1 MKGFRTFLLRGS
13 VVDLAVGI
21 VVGAAFTAL
30 VNGFVKAFLTPIVG
44 VVSGATGDY
53 TKKTFH
59 ASGVSFP
66 YGVFIDATISFVIV
80 AAVIYFLVVLPM
92 NRMQEKFFPKAAS
105 APVRECPECLTA
117 IPAAAKRCSA
127 CTAVIAPTVVAQGGP
142 DGPDGTVGTGGAAG
156 TGFTK

>member
-1 MKGFRTFLLRGS
+1 MKGFRAFLLRGN

-30 VNGFVKAFLTPIVG
+30 VNGFVRAFLTPIVG
-44 VVSGATGDY
+44 LVSGATGDFSNR
-53 TKKTFH
+53 TFH
-59 ASGVSFP
+59 ASGVTFP
-66 YGVFIDATISFVIV
+66 YGVFINATISFVIV

-105 APVRECPECLTA
+105 APTRECPECLTP

-127 CTAVIAPTVVAQGGP
+127 CTAVLVPAGVPSQGMSNGRSEGNGV
-142 DGPDGTVGTGGAAG
+142 DIS
-156 TGFTK
+156 K

>member
-1 MKGFRTFLLRGS
+1 MKGFRTFLLRGN

-44 VVSGATGDY
+44 LVSGATGDFS
-53 TKKTFH
+53 KKSFR
-59 ASGVSFP
+59 ASDVTFP

-92 NRMQEKFFPKAAS
+92 NRMQEKFFPRATG
-105 APVRECPECLTA
+105 APMRECPECLTP

-127 CTAVIAPTVVAQGGP
+127 CTAAIPPVVGTQGGP
-142 DGPDGTVGTGGAAG
+142 VGAG
-156 TGFTK
+156 K

>member
-1 MKGFRTFLLRGS
+1 MKGFRTFLLRGN

-44 VVSGATGDY
+44 LVSGATGDY
-53 TKKTFH
+53 SKRAFH
-59 ASGVSFP
+59 ASGVTFP

-92 NRMQEKFFPKAAS
+92 NRLQERIFPKATA
-105 APVRECPECLTA
+105 APMRECPECLTA

-127 CTAVIAPTVVAQGGP
+127 CTAPIGVTVVSQGGSP
-142 DGPDGTVGTGGAAG
+142 DSAG
-156 TGFTK
+156 FRKN